1 MGDKRN
7 VYKILV
13 KKTRGWGHLEYLG
26 LDEKKVLGLSE
37 TERDSMEYIHGW
49 KEHQMLKFC

>member
-13 KKTRGWGHLEYLG
+13 RKTRERGRLEYLG
-26 LDEKKVLGLSE
+26 LDERKVLGLGE
-37 TERDSMEYIHGW
+37 TEWGSIECFHT
-49 KEHQMLKFC
+49 